1 MTAGAV
7 IAFTY
12 YVGDKFDVYKKKNA
26 VSFSTS
32 YHPVFKWWEIV
43 FLGAA
48 SSPVVFTFHEG
59 TGNHQPR
66 ESLNLLTLHWSHG
79 ALPGDNLL
87 GQTLNWLLTLWALL
101 RDQFYVSC

>member
-32 YHPVFKWWEIV
+32 YHPVFK
-43 FLGAA
+43 
-48 SSPVVFTFHEG
+48 
-59 TGNHQPR
+59 
-66 ESLNLLTLHWSHG
+66 
-79 ALPGDNLL
+79 
-87 GQTLNWLLTLWALL
+87 
-101 RDQFYVSC
+101 